1 MTTRHNNLVDKPE
14 LHEAREHGLLNIGEA
29 ARASGVSAK
38 SIRHYETVGLIPPAK
53 RTFANYRLY
62 TRNDVETLRFIRHA
76 RNVGF
81 SLENIQALLTL
92 WQDRNRNSAD
102 VKRMTLGHI
111 RELDSKINELQAMR
125 NTLQKLANCC
135 KGNNRPEC
143 PILQELA
150 GED

>member
-1 MTTRHNNLVDKPE
+1 MTMPDRYTIKPE
-14 LHEAREHGLLNIGEA
+14 LSDAKAQGLRNIGEA
-29 ARASGVSAK
+29 ARESGVSAK
-38 SIRHYETVGLIPPAK
+38 SIRHYESIGLIPPAN

-81 SLENIQALLTL
+81 SLDSIHELLGL
-92 WQDRNRNSAD
+92 WHDKSRSSAD
-102 VKRMTLGHI
+102 VKQMTLEHI
-111 RELDSKINELQAMR
+111 RELDGKIRELQSMR
-125 NTLQKLANCC
+125 DTLQKLASCC

-150 GED
+150 SED

>member
-1 MTTRHNNLVDKPE
+1 MNMPGRSRTKPE
-14 LHEAREHGLLNIGEA
+14 LSDARAQGLLNIGEA
-29 ARASGVSAK
+29 ARDSGVTAK
-38 SIRHYETVGLIPPAK
+38 SIRHYESIGLIPPAN

-81 SLENIQALLTL
+81 SLDNIQSLLAL
-92 WQDRNRNSAD
+92 WHDRNRSSAD
-102 VKRMTLGHI
+102 VKSMTLSHIRALDGKI
-111 RELDSKINELQAMR
+111 RELQSMR
-125 NTLQKLANCC
+125 DTLQKLASSC

>member
-1 MTTRHNNLVDKPE
+1 MKNTRTTKPE
-14 LHEAREHGLLNIGEA
+14 LTDAREAGLLNIGEA
-29 ARASGVSAK
+29 ASFSGVSAK
-38 SIRHYETVGLIPPAK
+38 SIRHYESIGLIPPAT

-62 TRNDVETLRFIRHA
+62 TGNDVETLRFIRHA

-81 SLENIQALLTL
+81 SLDSIRDLLAL
-92 WQDRNRNSAD
+92 WHDRNRNSAD

-111 RELDSKINELQAMR
+111 AELEGKIRELQSMR
-125 NTLQKLANCC
+125 DTLQKLASSC

-150 GED
+150 SKD

>member
-1 MTTRHNNLVDKPE
+1 MMHRRSAGKPE
-14 LHEAREHGLLNIGEA
+14 LSAAREQGLLNIGEA
-29 ARASGVSAK
+29 ASASGVGAK
-38 SIRHYETVGLIPPAK
+38 SIRHYESVGLIPPAK

-81 SLENIQALLTL
+81 SLDSIRDLLAL
-92 WQDRNRNSAD
+92 WHDRNRNSAD

-111 RELDSKINELQAMR
+111 KELDSKIRELQSMR
-125 NTLQKLANCC
+125 DTIRKLASAC
-135 KGNNRPEC
+135 KGNNSPEC

-150 GED
+150 GKD